1 MKNYVHAQI
10 FGKIPGLR
18 PRTKK
23 RKGGCSTLI
32 DSFQPEHTPP
42 VDRVSA
48 AAGAAA
54 MANAAPSIPAAIASL
69 QTYSTALAAF
79 TAAWRALE
87 SEAVGLDSAL
97 ASRLACYSELEL
109 LCSAMDGD
117 GLRAHLMEHRDE
129 LKEPAP
135 ALDPALLVAPD
146 PGLLVLSAAAVFCRA
161 PPEEART
168 EGDVKVSCRL
178 LIGLLDRLR
187 AIGVKPSLQAREE
200 ARAVAADW
208 KRGKRIGTEVV
219 FKQETF
225 AFLLLV
231 GVFGLVEDVG
241 GAGEVL
247 DLVVS
252 IAGRERAV
260 DAFVA
265 LGLDLE
271 QHMPGFQ
278 DDAYSVITYM
288 LDSYGSAM
296 LLFSAPCTSIKSTQ
310 LAELILRNEREM
322 KTLTCLLFE
331 LVLIQKM
338 THKGKQLE
346 VVKFIQALNLAH
358 KYPLLPVLRSYI
370 SAAALAG
377 KMIRI
382 RGDDPASQNAA
393 DAKERTLLGTLQKF
407 IKEHNLDEL
416 PVLEEANKRMAELER
431 QSAERKRAAAAA
443 IAAAKK
449 VSENIQQQQKLQ
461 QLMLPAKRPKRDNV
475 VQGSLGQSIHPA
487 EGLNQ
492 HQTALAQKPAV
503 AQIPQL
509 LVTSHHPVGT
519 HSQVSVAPVVR
530 TMYGGLADFY
540 GVTPSRPYGSGS
552 LAPGP
557 SAQNVPG
564 AGTSSRS
571 KLYSRDPLKAV
582 SRSSDKKGSSYS
594 YSLSSMSTYDPK

>member
-1 MKNYVHAQI
+1 
-10 FGKIPGLR
+10 
-18 PRTKK
+18 
-23 RKGGCSTLI
+23 
-32 DSFQPEHTPP
+32 
-42 VDRVSA
+42 
-48 AAGAAA
+48 

-271 QHMPGFQ
+271 QHMP
-278 DDAYSVITYM
+278 
-288 LDSYGSAM
+288 
-296 LLFSAPCTSIKSTQ
+296 
-310 LAELILRNEREM
+310 
-322 KTLTCLLFE
+322 
-331 LVLIQKM
+331 VLIQKM

-564 AGTSSRS
+564 ADTASNAFSAAKNRNGIVFLNSHE
-571 KLYSRDPLKAV
+571 
-582 SRSSDKKGSSYS
+582 
-594 YSLSSMSTYDPK
+594 LSSCGLA